1 MTQTTDGDDSL
12 PRLHE
17 TFAATLRS
25 AREAC
30 GWSQAELAHRTG
42 LSIEAYGRLERGRV
56 LPRVSTL
63 VRLAKVLGVPLDGLL
78 GIGPARS
85 SSDDLRAQAL
95 LTRIAAAGVEELRIL
110 AAILG
115 ELQRWKRDAGSTR

>member
-1 MTQTTDGDDSL
+1 MTDDDDSHF
-12 PRLHE
+12 RLHQ
-17 TFAATLRS
+17 TFARALRS

-30 GWSQAELAHRTG
+30 GWSQAEVAHRIG

-63 VRLAKVLGVPLDGLL
+63 VRLAKVLGVPLDALL
-78 GIGPARS
+78 GLGGSRS
-85 SSDDLRAQAL
+85 ASEDLRVQAL
-95 LTRIAAAGVEELRIL
+95 LSRIAGAALEDLRFLI
-110 AAILG
+110 AILG